1 MATIMSV
8 NVCDSKYN
16 ADPTG
21 VRDST
26 SAIQKAVD
34 DVAAQGGGS
43 VEIPGG
49 MYRVS
54 YPFIEM
60 KHRVEIFGH
69 GQATRIVAFTDKS
82 IPSSKNGSYECT
94 GVFHTGS
101 YTTPMSGGTNQN
113 KPMRMG
119 VRDLFIRTNKYN
131 LPLDSKSNQIFL
143 EKHTQPV
150 DNVAGVIFHTR
161 IADANPGEPDAVPT
175 LSNIEIWDTAIGVA
189 ILGLDDQGMKID
201 KIRIRQTLRQGLLVG
216 KPVGHPLRAREGDTP
231 GAADNKF
238 SMIDVSDA
246 NMSFGTYAGIEI
258 YTSQSK
264 FEASTSWFNKRNQG
278 KNALYEVKT
287 RHVGA
292 GWFIQGTRNMFI
304 GCTAQEN
311 AGHGWLVEWGNN
323 QFIGCLGESSSFQ
336 DAVTGGARGDEAAN
350 WYIGRNARG
359 SRFVAPRSHN
369 PYSWAKASLY
379 GFYIENNIR
388 DMHITTA
395 SAKDDRIGENNM
407 VGRRV
412 HVTGAMGDNVLIEV
426 DHIRHATFAP
436 KQLEKRGNG
445 VFMG

>member
-1 MATIMSV
+1 MASEKTSPMAV
-8 NVCDSKYN
+8 NVLNYD

-21 VRDST
+21 AKDST
-26 SAIQKAVD
+26 AAIQKAIN
-34 DVAAQGGGS
+34 DVAARGGGS

-49 MYRVS
+49 IYRVT
-54 YPFIEM
+54 YPFIEL
-60 KHRVEIFGH
+60 KHRVEVFGH
-69 GQATRIVAFTDKS
+69 GQATRIIATGEKTVEFT
-82 IPSSKNGSYECT
+82 T
-94 GVFHTGS
+94 GVFHTGTYS
-101 YTTPMSGGTNQN
+101 VPMTNPNKGEN

-119 VRDLFIRTNKYN
+119 VRDLFIRTNPSN
-131 LPLDSKSNQIFL
+131 LSLSDPNGSFWKELHTTPLMPK
-143 EKHTQPV
+143 V
-150 DNVAGVIFHTR
+150 VGVLFHTEMP
-161 IADANPGEPDAVPT
+161 DKSSNEPDAVPL
-175 LSNIEIWDTAIGVA
+175 LSNVEIWGTDIGVA
-189 ILGLDDQGMKID
+189 ILGKDDQGMKVHNL
-201 KIRIRQTLRQGLLVG
+201 RIRKALRQGLLVG
-216 KPVGHPLRAREGDTP
+216 KPVGHPLRKSKDQNADG
-231 GAADNKF
+231 ADNKF

-336 DAVTGGARGDEAAN
+336 DAVTGAARGDEAAN

-407 VGRRV
+407 IGRRV

>member
-1 MATIMSV
+1 
-8 NVCDSKYN
+8 
-16 ADPTG
+16 
-21 VRDST
+21 
-26 SAIQKAVD
+26 
-34 DVAAQGGGS
+34 
-43 VEIPGG
+43 
-49 MYRVS
+49 
-54 YPFIEM
+54 
-60 KHRVEIFGH
+60 
-69 GQATRIVAFTDKS
+69 
-82 IPSSKNGSYECT
+82 
-94 GVFHTGS
+94 
-101 YTTPMSGGTNQN
+101 
-113 KPMRMG
+113 
-119 VRDLFIRTNKYN
+119 
-131 LPLDSKSNQIFL
+131 
-143 EKHTQPV
+143 
-150 DNVAGVIFHTR
+150 
-161 IADANPGEPDAVPT
+161 
-175 LSNIEIWDTAIGVA
+175 
-189 ILGLDDQGMKID
+189 
-201 KIRIRQTLRQGLLVG
+201 
-216 KPVGHPLRAREGDTP
+216 
-231 GAADNKF
+231 
-238 SMIDVSDA
+238 MIDVSDA

-336 DAVTGGARGDEAAN
+336 DAVTGAARGDEAAN

-395 SAKDDRIGENNM
+395 SAKDDRIGDNNM
-407 VGRRV
+407 IGRRV